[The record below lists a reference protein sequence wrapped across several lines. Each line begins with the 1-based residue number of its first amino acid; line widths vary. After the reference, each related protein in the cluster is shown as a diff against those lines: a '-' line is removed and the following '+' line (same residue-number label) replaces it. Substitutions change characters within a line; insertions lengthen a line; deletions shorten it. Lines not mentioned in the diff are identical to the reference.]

1 MSVLPTRQ
9 FLFRLAGHLKM
20 TVKEL
25 CNRMDS
31 QELTEWVAYST
42 YFEALPD
49 PWRQTALLTTA
60 VLAPHAPKGKTFK
73 ADDFIPLEKR
83 PQHESQVIDV
93 LMGLRAALGQTDDG

>member
-1 MSVLPTRQ
+1 
-9 FLFRLAGHLKM
+9 
-20 TVKEL
+20 
-25 CNRMDS
+25 
-31 QELTEWVAYST
+31 
-42 YFEALPD
+42 
-49 PWRQTALLTTA
+49 